1 MSGKKGMKH
10 YPVEKKLEAVRL
22 YYEEGMVQSESTK
35 RLEIRDS
42 GRVKKW
48 LSQYRKEGAAAFRK
62 KSRGPGRRPKKENQ
76 DAYIARL
83 EMENALLKK
92 TIPSCTRKSS
102 RSAISGHLSIPKRIR
117 SESHVHILWCLAN
130 RILCLDTSFS
140 QSRQRYRTYAMGA
153 GNLYCISSNIW
164 LSANHLM
171 DPRTQTGCYQPQGCF
186 AFDP

>member
-22 YYEEGMVQSESTK
+22 YYEEGMVQSEITK
-35 RLEIRDS
+35 GLEIRDS

-92 TIPSCTRKSS
+92 DHTELHKEELAKRNIGSS
-102 RSAISGHLSIPKRIR
+102 INTKK
-117 SESHVHILWCLAN
+117 N
-130 RILCLDTSFS
+130 TK
-140 QSRQRYRTYAMGA
+140 
-153 GNLYCISSNIW
+153 
-164 LSANHLM
+164 
-171 DPRTQTGCYQPQGCF
+171 
-186 AFDP
+186 